1 MGIGRGESRMYGELL
16 FRNGGGV
23 RDEKRHTIQ
32 DMPRNRICS
41 WMDTGRIYSESPSDS
56 MI

>member
-1 MGIGRGESRMYGELL
+1 MYSGLS

-32 DMPRNRICS
+32 DMPRNRICN
-41 WMDTGRIYSESPSDS
+41 WMDAGGIYSESLSDS